1 MDNLSGHIAKVWDK
15 WAADNDVWTTP
26 ISHEAFADIA
36 NGRYHITV
44 TCQKDIPRAW
54 YGDVTGKALLGLAA
68 GGGQQMPVF
77 AALGADVT
85 VLDYSDKQL
94 DAERTVAEREHYD
107 IQIIKGDMAKR
118 LPFADESFDII
129 INPVS
134 VCYAEDAEH
143 VWRECRRVL
152 KPGGVLIAGFGN
164 PFQMALDENGTV
176 AYKLPRNP
184 LKDNTPEELEAILAG
199 DDGVYFSHSLDTLIG
214 GQARAGLCL
223 TDLYEDYHFGATLAP
238 TYIATRT
245 VKA

>member
-15 WAADNDVWTTP
+15 WAADNDVWTRP

-54 YGDVTGKALLGLAA
+54 YGNVAGKALLGLAA

-94 DAERTVAEREHYD
+94 DAERMVAEREHYD
-107 IQIIKGDMAKR
+107 IQIIKGDMTKR

-129 INPVS
+129 INRFPES
-134 VCYAEDAEH
+134 
-143 VWRECRRVL
+143 
-152 KPGGVLIAGFGN
+152 AGNSLF
-164 PFQMALDENGTV
+164 FFCENGAV
-176 AYKLPRNP
+176 SFESIQICP
-184 LKDNTPEELEAILAG
+184 LKAE
-199 DDGVYFSHSLDTLIG
+199 
-214 GQARAGLCL
+214 
-223 TDLYEDYHFGATLAP
+223 
-238 TYIATRT
+238 
-245 VKA
+245 